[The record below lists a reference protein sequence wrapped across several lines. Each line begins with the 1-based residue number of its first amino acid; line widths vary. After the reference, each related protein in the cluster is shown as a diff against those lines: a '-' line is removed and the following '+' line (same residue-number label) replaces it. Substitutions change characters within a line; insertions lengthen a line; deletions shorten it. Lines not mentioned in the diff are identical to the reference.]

1 MEYKY
6 TNKSFN
12 NTKNI
17 ILPDSDRI
25 DSFLLQNHHN
35 DIIKAIE
42 FLNSDDKFLY
52 IHGFLGTG
60 KRQFINY
67 LCEFLQSDV
76 IMLEY
81 YCKTS
86 TVCDDI
92 LLSFIDYME
101 KSTIAKALVHTA
113 KVTTL
118 AVKFQQYISSIKKP
132 FIIILHSY
140 DDIAEENLQNVSDTM
155 AKIIKN
161 DNVKIIVSTRAMLQE
176 VFQDIKVD
184 KKLFLKPFPK
194 EMFKSFVKS
203 YNVDGTEDAYD
214 DFYKYSRGY
223 YYYTVLSI
231 KIIKAMEISINDFLA
246 KYTMSG
252 MSFDNFLGFTYIN
265 LIPGAIRNFFW
276 FLRTLRHGISL
287 NALAVLGL
295 YDDFAIEYLKNNLMI
310 YIAQD
315 IVYVQDYFQQDID
328 ISIPVKTEVKLHKY
342 IKEIYEKDLKESLQT
357 RSILISRQALRAEIE
372 YHNRKITELE
382 NNQKKEQIIA
392 QEAVKPKKNKKAEIS
407 NDEET
412 ADLSQKIKKAGKLA
426 ENKQYTDATEAYI
439 NIIENEKLD
448 DNTLAELRVEL
459 GRLYKAVGDYQH
471 AQHYYELAEKYYKSK
486 NEYINLNYL
495 YYELTN
501 LYFEMYKMDR
511 AIETIKKVI
520 YSVDTPQS
528 LMVDSCTLLGNIYS
542 EIKNYDEASKY
553 YQKALESIDEN
564 TSPEGLAELYFKYA
578 LMCDENDDDST
589 AFEYYSKCIY
599 LNDTNSYK
607 ALSYSN
613 MGSCY
618 FENDNYSDAEA
629 CFSKAYNIEKNN
641 NNYEGIYY
649 TASYLAKIYMKSNSQ
664 KALKFL
670 TEAKQS
676 AEFLNE
682 DFYILEATIA
692 LGDYY
697 YNNKATNK
705 EALTEYFKALKIS
718 KNYGTTVDIE
728 KIQERISDMKIRVD
742 KEDFEKLEKKY
753 G

>member
-6 TNKSFN
+6 THNSFN
-12 NTKNI
+12 TKDV
-17 ILPDSDRI
+17 ILPDSEKI
-25 DSFLLQNHHN
+25 DSFLLLNHQN
-35 DIIKAIE
+35 DIIKAID
-42 FLNSDDKFLY
+42 FLASDAKFLY
-52 IHGFLGTG
+52 LHGFMGTG

-67 LCEFLQSDV
+67 ICEFLDSDV
-76 IMLEY
+76 VILDY
-81 YCKTS
+81 YCKAS

-92 LLSFIDYME
+92 LLSFIDKLE
-101 KSTIAKALVHTA
+101 KSAIAKALIHTA

-140 DDIAEENLQNVSDTM
+140 DDIAEENLQNVSDCM
-155 AKIIKN
+155 SKIVKN

-184 KKLFLKPFPK
+184 KKIFLKQFTK
-194 EMFKSFVKS
+194 SIFKNFVKS
-203 YNVDGTEDAYD
+203 YKIEGTEDAFN

-223 YYYTVLSI
+223 YYYTILSV
-231 KIIKAMEISINDFLA
+231 KIIKAMEISLNDFLA
-246 KYTMSG
+246 KFVMSG
-252 MSFDNFLGFTYIN
+252 MSFDNYLGFTYIN
-265 LIPGAIRNFFW
+265 LIPSAIRNFFW

-310 YIAQD
+310 YVAHD

-328 ISIPVKTEVKLHKY
+328 ISIPVKTEIKLHKY

-372 YHNRKITELE
+372 FHNNKIIELE
-382 NNQKKEQIIA
+382 NSRKKEQEIVQQSA
-392 QEAVKPKKNKKAEIS
+392 KPKTSEKVEKNKVEDDS
-407 NDEET
+407 
-412 ADLSQKIKKAGKLA
+412 DLNHKIKNAKQLA
-426 ENKQYTDATEAYI
+426 DNKQYTEAIESYL
-439 NIIENEKLD
+439 NIIEKENLD
-448 DNTLAELRVEL
+448 GNTLAEIRVDL
-459 GRLYKAVGDYQH
+459 GRLYRAIRDYQH
-471 AQHYYELAEKYYKSK
+471 AQHYYEVAEKYYKSK
-486 NEYINLNYL
+486 NEFINLNYL
-495 YYELTN
+495 YYEITN
-501 LYFEMYKMDR
+501 LYFDMYKMER
-511 AIETIKKVI
+511 AIETAKKVI

-542 EIKNYDEASKY
+542 EIKNYDEASIY

-564 TSPEGLAELYFKYA
+564 TSQDGIAELYFKYA
-578 LMCDENDDDST
+578 LMCDENNDSNK

-599 LNDTNSYK
+599 LNNTNLYK

-629 CFSKAYNIEKNN
+629 CFSKAYRIEKEN
-641 NNYEGIYY
+641 NNYDGIYY
-649 TASYLAKIYMKSNSQ
+649 TSSYLAKIYIKNNPQ

-670 TEAKQS
+670 LEAKQS
-676 AEFLNE
+676 AEFINE

-697 YNNKATNK
+697 YNNKNTNK
-705 EALTEYFKALKIS
+705 EALVEYFKAYKIS
-718 KNYGTTVDIE
+718 KN
-728 KIQERISDMKIRVD
+728 
-742 KEDFEKLEKKY
+742 
-753 G
+753 